1 MNPLPSFTLKNLLI
15 LFLAALTL
23 TVAPAAHAFE
33 RKQSWDDA
41 ANILD
46 TLHLQMKRVHEYR
59 ERFGAGPELDNE
71 IRQLHEGIADL
82 EVRVGTRSGSPKE
95 AVTKSHD
102 LWNLM
107 ATVQTQFHDRARR
120 ESVEIEVFHD
130 DWRWH

>member
-1 MNPLPSFTLKNLLI
+1 MTSLPSLSLRNLLI

-23 TVAPAAHAFE
+23 TVAPAANAFE

-46 TLHLQMKRVHEYR
+46 TLHVQMKKVHEYR
-59 ERFGAGPELDNE
+59 ERFGAGPEMDAE
-71 IRQLHEGIADL
+71 IRQLHDGIADL
-82 EVRVGTRSGSPKE
+82 EVRVGTHSGEPKE

-107 ATVQTQFHDRARR
+107 ATVQTQFHDRARH

-130 DWRWH
+130 AWRWH